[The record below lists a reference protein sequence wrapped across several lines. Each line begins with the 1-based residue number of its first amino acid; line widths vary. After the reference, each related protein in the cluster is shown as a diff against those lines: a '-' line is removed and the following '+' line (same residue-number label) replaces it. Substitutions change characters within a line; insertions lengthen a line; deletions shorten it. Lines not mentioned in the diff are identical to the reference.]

1 MFDYVSR
8 QLRLKRLNLPKIHV
22 LYKTLLFNI
31 SSKIKME
38 ERVKLFLITILACG
52 LFLGGCKDEV
62 STSTEVKETA
72 HESASVVEQAQQAAT
87 EVVEQATEVVTE
99 VVEQAET
106 QVADAAAKVS
116 AEGSHMVN
124 DLMDSATD
132 KEKEGSDALS
142 SAMGHMS
149 DEVDSHK

>member
-1 MFDYVSR
+1 
-8 QLRLKRLNLPKIHV
+8 
-22 LYKTLLFNI
+22 
-31 SSKIKME
+31 ME
-38 ERVKLFLITILACG
+38 ENVKLFLITILVCG

-72 HESASVVEQAQQAAT
+72 HESASVVEQAEQVVSDVAEQAQQVAA

-99 VVEQAET
+99 VVTQAET

-124 DLMDSATD
+124 DLMGSATD
-132 KEKEGSDALS
+132 KEEEGSDALS

-149 DEVDSHK
+149 DAVDPHK

>member
-1 MFDYVSR
+1 
-8 QLRLKRLNLPKIHV
+8 
-22 LYKTLLFNI
+22 
-31 SSKIKME
+31 ME
-38 ERVKLFLITILACG
+38 EIVKLFLITILVCG

-62 STSTEVKETA
+62 STSTEVKEAAQST
-72 HESASVVEQAQQAAT
+72 SAVEQAEHVVSDVAEQAQQAA
-87 EVVEQATEVVTE
+87 TE

-124 DLMDSATD
+124 DLMDSASD
-132 KEKEGSDALS
+132 KEEVGSDALS

-149 DEVDSHK
+149 DTVDAHK